1 MFIFLLKFTQVNFIY
16 SYKEEFMLY
25 KKTGTNDNPH
35 FMPIKGKKNI
45 LRETTRAIAEY
56 NMSEISAEDMIMPKE
71 IIEGVTLGLM
81 REIVYKVEEDLL
93 K

>member
-1 MFIFLLKFTQVNFIY
+1 
-16 SYKEEFMLY
+16 MLY
-25 KKTGTNDNPH
+25 KRTGTKDNPH
-35 FMPIKGKKNI
+35 FMPIKGKENI

-56 NMSEISAEDMIMPKE
+56 NMSEISAEDMIMPRE

-81 REIVYKVEEDLL
+81 RELLDKVDADLL